1 MTVLNVLWDVI
12 SDITVTLIG
21 VLYFGESLNTMQ
33 CIGLALSLTGIT
45 LMGAHSDMSDTKKE
59 TDTK

>member
-12 SDITVTLIG
+12 SDIIVTLIG

-33 CIGLALSLTGIT
+33 CICLALSLTGIT
-45 LMGAHSDMSDTKKE
+45 LMGAHSEVPTETKKE
-59 TDTK
+59 DKS